1 MQGYNKEEA
10 LKVLLEKLKKTD
22 LPPMENDKLLA
33 LLDRAIALD
42 FEYMKSMYPDA
53 AKQLLPYIED
63 ECDRVAYE
71 GSVMFDEYPDQL
83 QLHLMGRRVYDR
95 AEKDQVIEKLIRSEG
110 KGADESWIRDLIQ
123 VMLYQEIYKRRSDQR
138 KYNQKYYQG
147 IAFPKG

>member
-1 MQGYNKEEA
+1 MNQKLPYYMA
-10 LKVLLEKLKKTD
+10 YPTPLLYDDERR
-22 LPPMENDKLLA
+22 
-33 LLDRAIALD
+33 DRMD

-95 AEKDQVIEKLIRSEG
+95 AEKD
-110 KGADESWIRDLIQ
+110 
-123 VMLYQEIYKRRSDQR
+123 YQEIYKRRSDQR

>member
-1 MQGYNKEEA
+1 MDQKLPYYMA
-10 LKVLLEKLKKTD
+10 YPTPLLYDDERR
-22 LPPMENDKLLA
+22 
-33 LLDRAIALD
+33 DRMD

-71 GSVMFDEYPDQL
+71 GSVMFDEYP
-83 QLHLMGRRVYDR
+83 
-95 AEKDQVIEKLIRSEG
+95 VIEKLIRSEG

>member
-1 MQGYNKEEA
+1 MALFGSTSPSYPIMSSLDIARLWLEKNGERKTAEA
-10 LKVLLEKLKKTD
+10 LFGSREH
-22 LPPMENDKLLA
+22 
-33 LLDRAIALD
+33 
-42 FEYMKSMYPDA
+42 
-53 AKQLLPYIED
+53 
-63 ECDRVAYE
+63 E
-71 GSVMFDEYPDQL
+71 GSLMFDEYPDQL

>member
-1 MQGYNKEEA
+1 MDQKLPYYMA
-10 LKVLLEKLKKTD
+10 YPTPLLYDDERR
-22 LPPMENDKLLA
+22 
-33 LLDRAIALD
+33 DRMD
-42 FEYMKSMYPDA
+42 FEYMKSMYPGA

-83 QLHLMGRRVYDR
+83 QLHLMGRRVYNR
-95 AEKDQVIEKLIRSEG
+95 AEKDQVIEKLVRSEG

-138 KYNQKYYQG
+138 KCNQKYYQG

>member
-1 MQGYNKEEA
+1 
-10 LKVLLEKLKKTD
+10 
-22 LPPMENDKLLA
+22 
-33 LLDRAIALD
+33 
-42 FEYMKSMYPDA
+42 
-53 AKQLLPYIED
+53 
-63 ECDRVAYE
+63 
-71 GSVMFDEYPDQL
+71 MFDEYPDQL

-95 AEKDQVIEKLIRSEG
+95 TEKDQVIEKLIRSEG

>member
-1 MQGYNKEEA
+1 
-10 LKVLLEKLKKTD
+10 
-22 LPPMENDKLLA
+22 
-33 LLDRAIALD
+33 
-42 FEYMKSMYPDA
+42 MYPDA

-83 QLHLMGRRVYDR
+83 QLRLMGRRVYDR
-95 AEKDQVIEKLIRSEG
+95 TEKDQVIEKLIRSEG